1 MIALQNRQASHS
13 YFIEERYTAG
23 IQLLGTEVKS
33 LREGK
38 ASFNDAYCIIIEGEA
53 WIKSLHIAPYTHG
66 TANNHDP
73 LRDRKLLLQK
83 REINKIQ
90 SKLKEKGLTLIPLRI
105 FFSDSQLVKV
115 EIGLARG
122 KKLADKRESLK
133 RKEAEREIR
142 RGLAS
147 N

>member
-1 MIALQNRQASHS
+1 MITLQNRQASYS
-13 YFIEERYTAG
+13 YFIEERFVAG

-33 LREGK
+33 IREGK
-38 ASFNDAYCIIIEGEA
+38 VSFNDAYCLIHEGEI

-90 SKLKEKGLTLIPLRI
+90 SKEKGLTLVPLRI
-105 FFSDSQLVKV
+105 FFTDKQFVKV

-122 KKLADKRESLK
+122 KKIADKRESLK

-142 RGLAS
+142 RSLS
-147 N
+147 TK

>member
-1 MIALQNRQASHS
+1 MTSLQNRQASHS
-13 YFIEERYTAG
+13 YFIEERFIAG

-38 ASFNDAYCIIIEGEA
+38 ASFNDAYCLIQEGEA
-53 WIKSLHIAPYTHG
+53 WLKSLHIGPYSHG
-66 TANNHDP
+66 NAFNHDP
-73 LRDRKLLLQK
+73 ERDRKLLLNK
-83 REINKIQ
+83 REISKIQ

-105 FFSDSQLVKV
+105 FFTEKQLAKV
-115 EIGLARG
+115 EIGIARG

-142 RGLAS
+142 RSLQA
-147 N
+147 

>member
-1 MIALQNRQASHS
+1 MITLQNRQASHS
-13 YFIEERYTAG
+13 FFIEERFVAG

-33 LREGK
+33 IREGK
-38 ASFNDAYCIIIEGEA
+38 VSFNDAYCLILEREI
-53 WIKSLHIAPYTHG
+53 WIKSLHIALYTHG

-83 REINKIQ
+83 REISKIQ

-105 FFSDSQLVKV
+105 FFTEKQLVKV

-133 RKEAEREIR
+133 SKEAEREIR
-142 RGLAS
+142 RSLTTH
-147 N
+147 

>member
-1 MIALQNRQASHS
+1 MIALQNRQASYS
-13 YFIEERYTAG
+13 YFIEEKFVAG

-33 LREGK
+33 IREGK
-38 ASFNDAYCIIIEGEA
+38 VSFNDAYCLIHEGEI
-53 WIKSLHIAPYTHG
+53 WIKSLHIAPYSHG

-105 FFSDSQLVKV
+105 FFTDKQLVKV

-122 KKLADKRESLK
+122 KKVADKRESLK

-142 RGLAS
+142 RSLSA